1 MLVKKDLLLLAS
13 KLIGKIPDARNAKE
27 DNQSFTG
34 NKNKNSVKQS
44 EIITYQ
50 PKAFENLNIVGIRPV
65 ITEHP
70 NPSHKLCKTVRQV
83 EKVDSNSSLY
93 SDIKK

>member
-50 PKAFENLNIVGIRPV
+50 PKAFENLNIVGVRPV

-70 NPSHKLCKTVRQV
+70 NPSHKLCKTVRQA